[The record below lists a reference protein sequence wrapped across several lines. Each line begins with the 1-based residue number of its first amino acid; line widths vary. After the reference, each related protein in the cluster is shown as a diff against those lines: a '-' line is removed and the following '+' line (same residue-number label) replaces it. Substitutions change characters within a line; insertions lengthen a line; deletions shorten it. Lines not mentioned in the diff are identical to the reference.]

1 MLLWLHLLN
10 SIGVSWSFAIDTIDQ
25 GCSITLFCFNF
36 CWNSIFLTKCL
47 MMFSIIITYFNKQKM
62 ALNFLYFLAG
72 IRIGT
77 RIMLQHCVFKIK
89 MTYEL
94 DNFYMC
100 MYKCVASFSVWCFD
114 TKNCYY
120 FPHMMLILKH
130 VIFLYYL

>member
-1 MLLWLHLLN
+1 
-10 SIGVSWSFAIDTIDQ
+10 
-25 GCSITLFCFNF
+25 
-36 CWNSIFLTKCL
+36 

-114 TKNCYY
+114 TKKLLLFSTYDAH
-120 FPHMMLILKH
+120 P
-130 VIFLYYL
+130 